1 MNHAPADYVNTGFK
15 YEAAQHPDTAKQH
28 AQRLRAM
35 LTSER
40 PEDQAEARRLI
51 EQGRQEARGRR

>member
-1 MNHAPADYVNTGFK
+1 MNHTPADYVSIGYK
-15 YEAAQHPDTAKQH
+15 YERATHPDTAKQH

-40 PEDQAEARRLI
+40 PEDQPEARRLI
-51 EQGRQEARGRR
+51 EQGRSEARGR